1 MGTVDTIGALPAAG
15 NGQSTHLWI
24 TDHALTHVQN
34 EALARLL
41 HRDDLRPMLRNGTM
55 FPDGGYAAGDPYG
68 ELAHWEQFQDAYCVY
83 IEDTYDTPFTDEGAM
98 HVAFLMGL
106 ASHGMAD
113 QVFDSLFMERSKQYD
128 TWGEG
133 LTGSLDGASDVL
145 LVHATAPQT
154 APEVWFPEELFEDLL
169 QQAHT
174 HEVSAQTMAR
184 GQILLGA
191 AIQWV
196 TSASQDPEQIRDYR
210 NNYPWASQHLLDDTM
225 PGAPPCEGEIIAGY
239 WEHLWELLNNE
250 ATPEPRVFAT
260 MPELRARAH
269 HPLMQDVE
277 SRITVVFSNS
287 LDQER

>member
-1 MGTVDTIGALPAAG
+1 MLWVLWILFGALPAAG

-34 EALARLL
+34 EGLARLL

-55 FPDGGYAAGDPYG
+55 FPDGGYAVGDPYG
-68 ELAHWEQFQDAYCVY
+68 ELAHWEQFQDAYRVY

-154 APEVWFPEELFEDLL
+154 APEVWFPEELFEDLF

-184 GQILLGA
+184 GQILFGA

-196 TSASQDPEQIRDYR
+196 TSD
-210 NNYPWASQHLLDDTM
+210 
-225 PGAPPCEGEIIAGY
+225 
-239 WEHLWELLNNE
+239 
-250 ATPEPRVFAT
+250 
-260 MPELRARAH
+260 
-269 HPLMQDVE
+269 
-277 SRITVVFSNS
+277 
-287 LDQER
+287 